1 MNNALELER
10 AINNWYYGGN
20 SGGVATIFNCLK
32 MDMEVYV
39 PIHTP
44 DEQISEIKYK
54 RMTGEEEGTYY
65 IPFFTSMEEM
75 DKGPHTYSISKS
87 LQELLSEV
95 QDSGFIINGFGNKL
109 ILNREYVDMLKGY
122 KAQSHIHLIKGSVTD
137 MQVGAIVNAANS
149 SLLGGGGVDG
159 AIHKAAGRGLYEECK
174 GLHGCE
180 TGEAKIT
187 GAYNLTKIDHIIHTV
202 GPVYTG
208 SEQDEELLRSC
219 YRNCLDLALEHN
231 IRSIAFCGISTGI
244 YGYPLEEATR
254 VAFDTILHWIGEHED
269 VVMNIYMC
277 CFRDDEYDTYK
288 RIMTYRLS

>member
-20 SGGVATIFNCLK
+20 TGGVATIFNCLK

-87 LQELLSEV
+87 LQELLNEV

-109 ILNREYVDMLKGY
+109 RLNREYVEMLK
-122 KAQSHIHLIKGSVTD
+122 
-137 MQVGAIVNAANS
+137 
-149 SLLGGGGVDG
+149 
-159 AIHKAAGRGLYEECK
+159 
-174 GLHGCE
+174 
-180 TGEAKIT
+180 
-187 GAYNLTKIDHIIHTV
+187 
-202 GPVYTG
+202 
-208 SEQDEELLRSC
+208 
-219 YRNCLDLALEHN
+219 
-231 IRSIAFCGISTGI
+231 
-244 YGYPLEEATR
+244 
-254 VAFDTILHWIGEHED
+254 
-269 VVMNIYMC
+269 
-277 CFRDDEYDTYK
+277 
-288 RIMTYRLS
+288 